1 LNVNLLLQVASN
13 VNGYQRKIDSPTDI
27 LVHWVPRDEFDR
39 VLIQFF
45 LMAK

>member
-1 LNVNLLLQVASN
+1 MSILSQVASN

-27 LVHWVPRDEFDR
+27 LVHWVPRDAFDR
-39 VLIQFF
+39 VLIKFF